1 VTEGTGTMLESTS
14 YSHLWVLLLSIVVA
28 VPAVIAIIATLRT
41 RALSVVSKV
50 LWTLVLLVPLLGVG
64 FWAIMKPAGP
74 LMQRRRRTEP

>member
-1 VTEGTGTMLESTS
+1 MLETTS

-28 VPAVIAIIATLRT
+28 VPAVIIATLRT

-50 LWTLVLLVPLLGVG
+50 LWTLVLLVPLLGVV